1 MSKEIYKLKYLKYK
15 AKYLK
20 LLGAGEEEGKK
31 ISHKSISMTT
41 KPSDA
46 DQLIQE
52 SIESITKCINE
63 KIKSISINYD
73 AFCNKTSGGYYI
85 NIYDGHTQISHFSFH
100 YVPRSLSEREK
111 LNPLKSS
118 WHYEIDRFDSYSSG
132 KKTYNLYHDNK
143 SIYQQYYFD
152 HIDASN
158 RDKQIMNILTDCTI
172 MDVNLFQYK

>member
-46 DQLIQE
+46 DRLIQE

-63 KIKSISINYD
+63 KIKSISINYN

-85 NIYDGHTQISHFSFH
+85 NIYDGSNKISHFSFH
-100 YVPRSLSEREK
+100 YVPKSFHERGR
-111 LNPLKSS
+111 LNPSKSS
-118 WHYEIDRFDSYSSG
+118 WHYEIDSFDSYLSS
-132 KKTYNLYHDNK
+132 KKTYNLYHEND
-143 SIYQQYYFD
+143 SPFEQYYFD
-152 HIDASN
+152 HTEASE
-158 RDKQIMNILTDCTI
+158 RDRKIMNILTECTAPFI
-172 MDVNLFQYK
+172 N